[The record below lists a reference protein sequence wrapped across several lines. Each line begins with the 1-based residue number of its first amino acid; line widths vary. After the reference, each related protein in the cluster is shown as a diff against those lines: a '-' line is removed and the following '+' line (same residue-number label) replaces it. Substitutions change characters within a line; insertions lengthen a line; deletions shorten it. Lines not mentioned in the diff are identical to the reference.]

1 MDYKVIYDFCKVRN
15 LGPATYNGI
24 DEYTPR
30 VKFLISLIE
39 TLGLE
44 YEVDTFQLRGN
55 NLHNIY
61 LKGSSD
67 KWVMAHHDVC
77 NPNIDNANDNSASVI
92 NCIGLKTIRPD
103 INVALVDGEE
113 PPVMGAGSFHFGEM
127 VKKGKLNCKWVL
139 NLELS
144 GIGGE
149 NFFIGNYNTDLTKK
163 IKEKFGCA
171 TMNVPFNDA
180 SILISK
186 HGINS
191 ALINP
196 CPLKSEWEIVQLG
209 ALDSDSDIDF
219 DDDEDLQLEYD
230 EIYDKLIHL
239 DPDST
244 EYLEVEDRLEEVENR
259 LHNRE
264 FSENYQIGDRI
275 SDREYKDL
283 LIKIGEENQ
292 KLNDN
297 DPSKFICKYITETV
311 EPGMMPRLDQMDT
324 SILYRC
330 HTSEDHVGH
339 IKTNDMKD
347 FVENVL
353 TVICDL

>member
-1 MDYKVIYDFCKVRN
+1 MDYNVIYDFCKVRN
-15 LGPATYNGI
+15 QGPATHNGKK
-24 DEYTPR
+24 EYTPR
-30 VKFLISLIE
+30 IKFLISLIE
-39 TLGLE
+39 SLGID
-44 YEVDTFQLRGN
+44 YEVETFELKGN

-113 PPVMGAGSFHFGEM
+113 PPVMGGGSNHFGEQ
-127 VKKGKLNCKWVL
+127 VKKGELNCKWVL

-149 NFFIGNYNTDLTKK
+149 NFFIGNYNTDLTKL
-163 IKEKFGCA
+163 IKERFNCA

-180 SILISK
+180 SILISN
-186 HGINS
+186 HQINS

-196 CPLKSEWEIVQLG
+196 CPLKSYWEVVQLG
-209 ALDSDSDIDF
+209 SLEKPEIDY
-219 DDDEDLQLEYD
+219 EDLEKEFDRIYDEMMQLDPSSEEYKEYD
-230 EIYDKLIHL
+230 TQLKDVEDMMDSNDTIDLNIGDKL
-239 DPDST
+239 
-244 EYLEVEDRLEEVENR
+244 
-259 LHNRE
+259 
-264 FSENYQIGDRI
+264 SE
-275 SDREYKDL
+275 REYKNI
-283 LIKIGEENQ
+283 LINMGEENQ
-292 KLNDN
+292 KMSDT
-297 DPSKFICKYITETV
+297 DPNKFICKYVTESV
-311 EPGMMPRLDQMDT
+311 KDGEMPKINQMDT

-330 HTSEDHVGH
+330 HTKDDHVGH
-339 IKTNDMKD
+339 IKTNDMKN
-347 FVENVL
+347 FVEKVL